1 MEFVFASSN
10 SGKIRE
16 IKDLLRNRFQIKSQ
30 GEWDIVPPEETAST
44 FLENALIKARNAS
57 ASTGLPAMA
66 DDSGLCVEA
75 LNGLPGV
82 NSANYA
88 GPAESDQKNMAKLLG
103 EMQETKNRTAFFIC
117 TLIAIRSPI
126 DPAPIVVEGRWY
138 GDIAR
143 EPKGD
148 QGFGYDP
155 IFFLRE
161 LGCTAAELDRL
172 EKNKLSHRAKAFEA
186 LIREINGKYSS

>member
-10 SGKIRE
+10 TGKIRE
-16 IKDLLRNRFQIKSQ
+16 VKDLLSNRLQIKSQ
-30 GEWDIVPPEETAST
+30 GEWGIVPPEETAPT

-57 ASTGLPAMA
+57 ASTGLPALA
-66 DDSGLCVEA
+66 DDSGLCVDA

-88 GPAESDQKNMAKLLG
+88 GPGESDEINMAKLLG
-103 EMQETKNRTAFFIC
+103 EMQETKNRTEFFIC

-161 LGCTAAELDRL
+161 LGCTAAELDRR
-172 EKNKLSHRAKAFEA
+172 EKNKMSHRATAFEA

>member
-10 SGKIRE
+10 AGKIRE
-16 IKDLLRNRFQIKSQ
+16 IEDLIGNRFQIKSQ
-30 GEWDIVPPEETAST
+30 QNWGIAPPEETAST

-57 ASTGLPAMA
+57 SLTGLPAIA

-88 GPAESDQKNMAKLLG
+88 GSEEIDARNMSKLLENMKG
-103 EMQETKNRTAFFIC
+103 IENRRAFFIC
-117 TLIAIRSPI
+117 TLIAIRAPS
-126 DPAPIVVEGRWY
+126 DPAPIAVEGRWY
-138 GDIAR
+138 GEIAR
-143 EPKGD
+143 EPKGN

-155 IFFLRE
+155 IFFLGE
-161 LGCTAAELDRL
+161 LGCTAAEL
-172 EKNKLSHRAKAFEA
+172 EIKKKNNISHRAKALKD
-186 LIREINGKYSS
+186 LIREIDGTYTS

>member
-1 MEFVFASSN
+1 
-10 SGKIRE
+10 
-16 IKDLLRNRFQIKSQ
+16 
-30 GEWDIVPPEETAST
+30 
-44 FLENALIKARNAS
+44 
-57 ASTGLPAMA
+57 
-66 DDSGLCVEA
+66 
-75 LNGLPGV
+75 
-82 NSANYA
+82 
-88 GPAESDQKNMAKLLG
+88 
-103 EMQETKNRTAFFIC
+103 MQETKNRKAFFIC

-161 LGCTAAELDRL
+161 LGCTAAELDRK

>member
-10 SGKIRE
+10 TGKIRE

-30 GEWDIVPPEETAST
+30 GEWGIAPPEETAST

-66 DDSGLCVEA
+66 DDSGLCVDA

-88 GPAESDQKNMAKLLG
+88 GPGNLTKKCLSHSEKCKK
-103 EMQETKNRTAFFIC
+103 KNRKAFFIC
-117 TLIAIRSPI
+117 TLMLKISDRSSSNS
-126 DPAPIVVEGRWY
+126 GRGKMVW
-138 GDIAR
+138 DIAR

-148 QGFGYDP
+148 HAFGYDP
-155 IFFLRE
+155 IFFTE
-161 LGCTAAELDRL
+161 LGCTAAELDR
-172 EKNKLSHRAKAFEA
+172 
-186 LIREINGKYSS
+186 REE

>member
-10 SGKIRE
+10 TGKIRE

-66 DDSGLCVEA
+66 DDSGLCVDA

-88 GPAESDQKNMAKLLG
+88 GPGESDEINMAKLLG
-103 EMQETKNRTAFFIC
+103 AMQETKNRTAFFIC

-161 LGCTAAELDRL
+161 LGCTAAELHRR
-172 EKNKLSHRAKAFEA
+172 EKNKMSHRAKAFEA

>member
-10 SGKIRE
+10 TGKIRE
-16 IKDLLRNRFQIKSQ
+16 IEDLLGNRLKLKSQ
-30 GEWDIVPPEETAST
+30 QNWKISPPEETAST

-57 ASTGLPAMA
+57 FLTGLPAIA

-82 NSANYA
+82 NSATYA
-88 GPAESDQKNMAKLLG
+88 GLEKSDERNMSKLLENMG
-103 EMQETKNRTAFFIC
+103 EKENRKAFFIC
-117 TLIAIRSPI
+117 TLIAIRNPL

-138 GDIAR
+138 GEISK
-143 EPKGD
+143 ELKGN

-155 IFFLRE
+155 IFFLKE
-161 LGCTAAELDRL
+161 LGCTAAELDRRK
-172 EKNKLSHRAKAFEA
+172 KNNLSHRAKAFKD
-186 LIREINGKYSS
+186 LIREIDGKYTP

>member
-10 SGKIRE
+10 TGKIRE
-16 IKDLLRNRFQIKSQ
+16 VKDVLRNRFQVKSQ
-30 GEWDIVPPEETAST
+30 GEWGISSPAETAST

-66 DDSGLCVEA
+66 DDSGICVDA

-88 GPAESDQKNMAKLLG
+88 GPGESDEINMSKLLR
-103 EMQETKNRTAFFIC
+103 EMQETKNRKAFFIC
-117 TLIAIRSPI
+117 TLVAIRSPI

-138 GDIAR
+138 GEIAR
-143 EPKGD
+143 KPKGG

-161 LGCTAAELDRL
+161 LGCTAAELDRQ